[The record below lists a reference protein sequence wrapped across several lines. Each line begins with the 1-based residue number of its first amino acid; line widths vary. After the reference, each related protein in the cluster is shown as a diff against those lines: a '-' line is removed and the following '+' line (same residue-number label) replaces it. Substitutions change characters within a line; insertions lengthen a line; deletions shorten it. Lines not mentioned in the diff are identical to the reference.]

1 MGVKDCERGD
11 LAGSGTLPLR
21 LAFVIFKFQDTR
33 WGSLGRMGPYFEPD
47 LGSKSR
53 ETGYYITSP
62 TFILLLKS
70 TKTITKKTPLKS
82 TRQKVQKARLQ
93 IEKDI
98 EETRVVE

>member
-70 TKTITKKTPLKS
+70 TKTITKKPPS
-82 TRQKVQKARLQ
+82 NLQ
-93 IEKDI
+93 GKRCKRPDFKLRKI
-98 EETRVVE
+98 